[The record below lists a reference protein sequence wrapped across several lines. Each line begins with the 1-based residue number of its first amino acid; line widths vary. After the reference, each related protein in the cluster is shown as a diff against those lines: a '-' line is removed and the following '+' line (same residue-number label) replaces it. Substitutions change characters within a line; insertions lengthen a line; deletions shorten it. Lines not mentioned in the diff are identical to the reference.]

1 MRFSDITGQDELK
14 SLLARGVEQGRVGH
28 AQLFSGPPGYG
39 ALPIAIAYA
48 QYLNCTARR
57 GGDSCGECPSCIKM
71 AGLVHP
77 DIHYVF
83 PVNSSSKSA
92 SQKPVSDNFIAQWR
106 EKVIATGGWFD
117 TEGWYEAIDM
127 GNQQGLITRYEA
139 EEIMRKLS
147 FKSYEGEY
155 KVVIIWLPEF
165 MNPQAANALLKIL
178 EEPWEKTVF
187 LMSSAAPQRLLP
199 TILSRVQQIE
209 LRPIETREIEKFLL
223 SREGPAPGRD
233 GTSAG
238 HSGAAAGF
246 GHTVA
251 PSGHGTISPEQASV
265 VARLSRGDR
274 IEAERLAG
282 FGQVGDPDQ
291 MFDLF
296 VQLMRLSYNDR
307 HMELL
312 EWADSVASMGREEQK
327 QFLSNALRL
336 LRESYMLNA
345 GLDSISYLWGH
356 ELDFCKN
363 FSPFIGNHNVEA
375 LAGEIER
382 TIAQVSQNGNPRIVF
397 PHFALTV
404 SKLIVK
410 K

>member
-14 SLLARGVEQGRVGH
+14 ALLVRAAEQGRVSH
-28 AQLFSGPPGYG
+28 AQLFAGPPGYG
-39 ALPIAIAYA
+39 GLPLAIAYA

-77 DIHYVF
+77 DVHYVF

-106 EKVIATGGWFD
+106 EKVIETGGYFD
-117 TEGWYEAIDM
+117 REGWYDAIDM

-155 KVVIIWLPEF
+155 KVVIVWLPEA
-165 MNPQAANALLKIL
+165 MNPQAANTLLKIL

-187 LMSSAAPQRLLP
+187 LMASAAPERLLP

-209 LRPIETREIEKFLL
+209 LHPIATEEVEKYL
-223 SREGPAPGRD
+223 SEHYTLPA
-233 GTSAG
+233 
-238 HSGAAAGF
+238 
-246 GHTVA
+246 
-251 PSGHGTISPEQASV
+251 EQASAL
-265 VARLSRGDR
+265 ARLSRGDR
-274 IEAERLAG
+274 IEAERMAG
-282 FGQVGDPDQ
+282 FSQVGEPDQ
-291 MFDLF
+291 MFDMF
-296 VQLMRLSYNDR
+296 VQLMRLSYNDK

-312 EWADSVASMGREEQK
+312 EWADNAASMGREEQK
-327 QFLSNALRL
+327 QFLVGALRL
-336 LRESYMLNA
+336 VRESYMLNA
-345 GLDSISYLWGH
+345 GLGSISYLWGH
-356 ELDFCKN
+356 ELEFCRN

-375 LAGEIER
+375 LAAEIER
-382 TIAQVSQNGNPRIVF
+382 TIAQVSQNGNPRVIF
-397 PHFALTV
+397 PHFALAV
-404 SKLIVK
+404 SKMIVK
-410 K
+410 R